1 MHVVAYMTVVSIK
14 ANVQHLYDGGNYT
27 VVSFDQYVE
36 IGTSMSTV
44 QPSGPQR

>member
-1 MHVVAYMTVVSIK
+1 MRVVSIT
-14 ANVQHLYDGGNYT
+14 ANLQHLYDGGNYT
-27 VVSFDQYVE
+27 VASFDQYVD